1 MAFLFS
7 GAGGGQQD
15 EEDKPKS
22 PLSTQTVPGGAKEN
36 VARND
41 ETVPVRGEP
50 EGESKQPVV
59 TVQRQ
64 VRDAWWR
71 NPVSPCSCK
80 RFENGI
86 HTNGLILEGCRLTA
100 EGYSILT
107 RERLKLIL
115 FNPGCIFKLR

>member
-1 MAFLFS
+1 MINTWSHGYSFS
-7 GAGGGQQD
+7 GAGGGQPD

-22 PLSTQTVPGGAKEN
+22 PLSTPTVPGGGKEN

-64 VRDAWWR
+64 VRFMVE

-80 RFENGI
+80 RCEHGI
-86 HTNGLILEGCRLTA
+86 YTNGLTLMAADSQPKAIV
-100 EGYSILT
+100 
-107 RERLKLIL
+107 
-115 FNPGCIFKLR
+115 F